1 MNLPKLSELRVGFI
15 QNLSD
20 SFAVRREHRNAGPN
34 VVGYRDGLKQ
44 EYEFTI
50 SRFKPFHSE
59 FKTYKM
65 LAITQLFNCNLLYLC
80 QSSLRHKRFNDPNI
94 RTIPPEPPKS
104 PGVTDRGQWSA
115 PPGRALY

>member
-1 MNLPKLSELRVGFI
+1 MKARKEAQDNMMNLPKLSELRVGFI

-50 SRFKPFHSE
+50 SRFNHFIQNSKLT
-59 FKTYKM
+59 K
-65 LAITQLFNCNLLYLC
+65 C
-80 QSSLRHKRFNDPNI
+80 
-94 RTIPPEPPKS
+94 
-104 PGVTDRGQWSA
+104 
-115 PPGRALY
+115 